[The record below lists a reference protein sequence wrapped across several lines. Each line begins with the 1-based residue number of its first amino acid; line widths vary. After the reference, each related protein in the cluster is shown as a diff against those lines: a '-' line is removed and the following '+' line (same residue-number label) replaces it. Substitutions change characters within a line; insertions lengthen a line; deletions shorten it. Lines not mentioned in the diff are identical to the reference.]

1 VHVRRL
7 TAALLLVLA
16 AVAGCDTNPAPRS
29 AGPAPV
35 AAQAGLARPAP
46 SGNVAAPNG
55 VDLLFAKMMVVHHS
69 QAVQMSRTL
78 LTKQGVP
85 ERAQNIARYIEQ
97 DQQREIDQMDEWLQA
112 WGRPPVDPA
121 DPLIRQLHGDGAGH
135 AMLTD
140 AQLAEIAQ
148 AAPAAATGLYLRHM
162 IEHHRGAITMARSA
176 LEDGTNVY
184 IRGLAKHIINEQT
197 SEIDA
202 MRELLREPG

>member
-1 VHVRRL
+1 VRVRRL
-7 TAALLLVLA
+7 TGSLLIVLA

-35 AAQAGLARPAP
+35 AAQAGLAR
-46 SGNVAAPNG
+46 AAPNG
-55 VDLLFAKMMVVHHS
+55 VDLLFAKMMVAHHA

-97 DQQREIDQMDEWLQA
+97 DQQREIDQMNEWLQA
-112 WGRPPVDPA
+112 WGRPPVDA
-121 DPLIRQLHGDGAGH
+121 GDPLIKQLHGDGAGH
-135 AMLTD
+135 GMLTD

-197 SEIDA
+197 SENDA
-202 MRELLREPG
+202 MRELLRELG